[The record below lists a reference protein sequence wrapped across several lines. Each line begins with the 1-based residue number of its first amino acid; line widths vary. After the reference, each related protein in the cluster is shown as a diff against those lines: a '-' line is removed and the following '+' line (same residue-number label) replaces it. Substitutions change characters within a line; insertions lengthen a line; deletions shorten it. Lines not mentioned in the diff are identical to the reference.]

1 MFAKVATT
9 PFIERFVQEQVNLWV
24 AGKIHGRD
32 LTSSI
37 CKVIEDDCDV
47 RFSTLKATK
56 LANSASKKG

>member
-1 MFAKVATT
+1 MFSKVATT
-9 PFIERFVQEQVNLWV
+9 PFIERFVQAQVADWV

-47 RFSTLKATK
+47 KFSTLKPAELAATDSQQ
-56 LANSASKKG
+56 L